1 MLRNLLVVLLVC
13 VGQAALAQGI
23 YSWKDASGRVHY
35 SDLPPPEVTV
45 RTVRQ
50 AASAPS
56 RAAAPDS
63 TQAAPQSYAEKDLAF
78 RKRRAEAAE
87 TEEKSRKNK
96 AAEDARERDC
106 TEMRRQLA
114 ALETARASAAST
126 TPASAPFST
135 RTNATPRSNAP
146 AKPWSAPAN
155 SKSSRRP
162 RANPWQNYAAPSSAD
177 PPPFFMTFPS
187 SARLRRTSFGSAISG
202 R

>member
-87 TEEKSRKNK
+87 AEEKSRKNK

-114 ALETARASAAST
+114 ALENGQS
-126 TPASAPFST
+126 FSRFDDAGERTFLDENERNAEIERT
-135 RTNATPRSNAP
+135 RKA
-146 AKPWSAPAN
+146 
-155 SKSSRRP
+155 
-162 RANPWQNYAAPSSAD
+162 
-177 PPPFFMTFPS
+177 ME
-187 SARLRRTSFGSAISG
+187 RTCKQ
-202 R
+202 